1 MARETI
7 VSNFKLKGREIL
19 SSYAAYTIEGVM
31 TARVKRGKDSW
42 TIEERNGI
50 AKGTSDGENEA
61 IYIPN
66 DKAIKSIEKNIVPLL
81 PYKVVIKNESV
92 YIDL

>member
-1 MARETI
+1 
-7 VSNFKLKGREIL
+7 
-19 SSYAAYTIEGVM
+19 M
-31 TARVKRGKDSW
+31 TARVRRGKDSW

-66 DKAIKSIEKNIVPLL
+66 QKAIKSIEKNIAPLL
-81 PYKVVIKNESV
+81 PKKVVIKTPKDILNLIEEKS
-92 YIDL
+92 

>member
-1 MARETI
+1 
-7 VSNFKLKGREIL
+7 
-19 SSYAAYTIEGVM
+19 M
-31 TARVKRGKDSW
+31 TARVSKGKDSW

-66 DKAIKSIEKNIVPLL
+66 DQAIKSIEKNIVPTL
-81 PYKVVIKNESV
+81 PKKSGYQGPGLYYEGVRRVPT
-92 YIDL
+92 